1 MPEIRPEYWVD
12 DPGEVVRYYQ
22 DVLGFNKRY
31 DVPGEG
37 GKIVHAEIDFQGSN
51 AIMIAIA
58 QPGRGSVDA
67 VIDKLN
73 RVGPAARGAGVL
85 LYIDIGDMDIDKYY
99 ADVVAKGAK
108 IIEPL
113 QDQFFGDRTFRMED
127 PFGYVLTFARR
138 MAERH

>member
-1 MPEIRPEYWVD
+1 MAEIRPEFWVD

-31 DVPGEG
+31 EVPGEG
-37 GKIVHAEIDFQGSN
+37 GKIVHAEIDFQGSQ

-67 VIDKLN
+67 VLEKLN
-73 RVGPAARGAGVL
+73 HGGPRGAGVL
-85 LYIDIGDMDIDKYY
+85 LYIDVGEMDIDSYY
-99 ADVVAKGAK
+99 EEVVSKGAK
-108 IIEPL
+108 IVEPL

-127 PFGYVLTFARR
+127 PSGFVLTFARKLPQR
-138 MAERH
+138 E

>member
-1 MPEIRPEYWVD
+1 MAEIRPEYWVD
-12 DPGEVVRYYQ
+12 DPGEVMRYYT

-58 QPGRGSVDA
+58 EPGRGSVDA
-67 VIDKLN
+67 VIDKLKKA
-73 RVGPAARGAGVL
+73 GPQARGAGVL
-85 LYIDIGDMDIDKYY
+85 LYIDVGDFDIDKYY
-99 ADVVAKGAK
+99 DDVVSKGAR

-127 PFGYVLTFARR
+127 PFGYALTFARKI
-138 MAERH
+138 AER